1 MERKQFTFY
10 ASFYMAIQG
19 MKRKSDQADLYN
31 AICQYALYGEEPA
44 LSPSLQGIFE
54 LIRPNLDASRRKA
67 ENGKRGGNQASK
79 AKANGKQTRSKPK
92 ANRKQTA
99 SEKENET
106 EIENEIKKEIE
117 DKCPPP
123 STPPKGEWG
132 VPAGPLL
139 EALQDFEE
147 MRRKKHNPLTDRAK
161 ALLLRNLRKLS
172 QDEATQVAILEQ
184 SILRGW
190 QSVFALKGEDA
201 PGRAPSQ
208 VKTTNPFLQMLEE
221 GEG

>member
-10 ASFYMAIQG
+10 GSFYMAIQG

-92 ANRKQTA
+92 ASRKQTA
-99 SEKENET
+99 SEKENE
-106 EIENEIKKEIE
+106 IENEIEVEKEIE
-117 DKCPPP
+117 DECPPP
-123 STPPKGEWG
+123 SAPPKGGWG
-132 VPAGPLL
+132 VPEGPLL
-139 EALQDFEE
+139 DALRGFEE
-147 MRRKKHNPLTDRAK
+147 MRRKSRKPLTDRAK
-161 ALLLRNLRKLS
+161 ALLLGNLRKLS

-184 SILRGW
+184 SILKGW
-190 QSVFALKGEDA
+190 QDVYALKGEPERQKETSYNLDKIKA
-201 PGRAPSQ
+201 AMMGGDW
-208 VKTTNPFLQMLEE
+208 K
-221 GEG
+221 